1 MVNTVDP
8 EKINDWMDDNREIIH
23 RNSLNKCKEFIDL
36 KLEDEVIHLMDF
48 EWNNDVYAKVY
59 IHTEVM
65 NDALESAKEFFVE
78 NEMFEEASL
87 ARDLLVIVSNK

>member
-8 EKINDWMDDNREIIH
+8 EKINDWMDDNREAIH
-23 RNSLNKCKEFIDL
+23 RNSLGKCKEFIDN
-36 KLEDEVIHLMDF
+36 KIEDEAIHLMDF
-48 EWNNDVYAKVY
+48 EWDGEVYAKIY

-65 NDALESAKEFFVE
+65 TDALESAKEFFVE

-87 ARDLLVIVSNK
+87 ARDLLAIVSDK